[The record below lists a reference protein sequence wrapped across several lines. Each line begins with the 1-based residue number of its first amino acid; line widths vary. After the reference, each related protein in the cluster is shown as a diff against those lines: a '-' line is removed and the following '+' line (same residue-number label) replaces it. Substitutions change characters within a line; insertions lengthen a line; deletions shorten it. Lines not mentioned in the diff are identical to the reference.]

1 MGLTG
6 DEFATPVQVCVEKI
20 SVFPLQR
27 YIIMFQGNFTPEKFQ
42 KFQEMLS
49 TRSEL
54 GLIQKV

>member
-20 SVFPLQR
+20 SVFPLR
-27 YIIMFQGNFTPEKFQ
+27 RHIIMFQSNFTSEKFQ

-54 GLIQKV
+54 GLM